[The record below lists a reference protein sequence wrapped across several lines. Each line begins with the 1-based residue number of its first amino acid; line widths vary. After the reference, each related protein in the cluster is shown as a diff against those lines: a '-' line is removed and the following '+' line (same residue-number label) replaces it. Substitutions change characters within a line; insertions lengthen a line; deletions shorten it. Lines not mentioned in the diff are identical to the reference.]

1 MQGVIPSAIVTASS
15 QGVPNA
21 TFLSQVYYV
30 DESHVALTHQF
41 FNKTHRNIRENPY
54 AMVFVTNPGTLQT
67 WRVDLEFDHSE
78 TEGPIFDELDMQ
90 VEAIASMTGM
100 SGVFSLRAAD
110 VYRVLS
116 VRQMKTRISG

>member
-1 MQGVIPSAIVTASS
+1 MLPDEIKPALQGVIPSAIITASS

-54 AMVFVTNPGTLQT
+54 AMVL
-67 WRVDLEFDHSE
+67 WS
-78 TEGPIFDELDMQ
+78 
-90 VEAIASMTGM
+90 
-100 SGVFSLRAAD
+100 
-110 VYRVLS
+110 
-116 VRQMKTRISG
+116 